1 MELAAIFE
9 DNNEEEDKGVFPE
22 CSLEMAAASHSTL
35 CCSSACAH
43 IHTHRHTHI
52 HTDSVPP
59 STLVVGTVSQERPA
73 GGWAGETGFT
83 GNFAGGAGG
92 RPRKWCGQKLQSSL
106 LQSRGSMCPWGRW
119 PRGCGLSHR
128 RRAPACSVSGP
139 SLLIDQPWLCGSRW
153 IPIESGQVSRS
164 LGQRKRWGWAHK
176 YLYLMPKP
184 GSSCLP
190 RVASLMVQHARLGP
204 RPDPGQWFSCLG
216 WGLGEPWLEC
226 GEGRWKKERL
236 LPLPPPRP
244 RKQSTCLC
252 VHVYMCIYVCLC
264 AHKYVYLCVY
274 MHVYVTACAY
284 IRVCL
289 CMNIYVSMC
298 AFVCICLCVHVYTC
312 AFVCMCVC
320 LCAPIC
326 ICVCVCMWVCV
337 CV

>member
-1 MELAAIFE
+1 M
-9 DNNEEEDKGVFPE
+9 
-22 CSLEMAAASHSTL
+22 
-35 CCSSACAH
+35 
-43 IHTHRHTHI
+43 
-52 HTDSVPP
+52 
-59 STLVVGTVSQERPA
+59 
-73 GGWAGETGFT
+73 
-83 GNFAGGAGG
+83 
-92 RPRKWCGQKLQSSL
+92 
-106 LQSRGSMCPWGRW
+106 
-119 PRGCGLSHR
+119 
-128 RRAPACSVSGP
+128 SGP

-164 LGQRKRWGWAHK
+164 LGQRKRWGRAHK

-274 MHVYVTACAY
+274 MHVYVTACAVY
-284 IRVCL
+284 PCVSVYEHICIYVCICVYMSL
-289 CMNIYVSMC
+289 CTCLHMCICLYVCVSMC
-298 AFVCICLCVHVYTC
+298 AHMYLCLCVHVS
-312 AFVCMCVC
+312 
-320 LCAPIC
+320 L
-326 ICVCVCMWVCV
+326 CVCVSTQSRGGGTG
-337 CV
+337 